1 MNKKQN
7 LNYKYITMKKITL
20 TIGIP
25 AHNEEANIG
34 MLIQSII
41 EQSSLTYKL
50 EKIIVIC
57 DGCTDNTGNVVKKM
71 SKKYPLI
78 ELLEDRK
85 RKGKM
90 ARLNKLYRMNQSEIL
105 ITLDGDVVL
114 KGKESLD
121 NAVKLFRNDPGA
133 LCIAF
138 HQVPI
143 REKTFVAKV
152 LYAAHR
158 LWEEIRISVDN
169 GNHIH
174 NLQGAGTGLRKS
186 FAKSVIYPKTLT
198 TDQVYLAYLAL
209 KKDGF
214 RYGHNSVIVYRPVA
228 TFSDFVLQGSRSVFL
243 DQKTLADH
251 FGNGVYELFK
261 IPTKNKIFGLMRCL
275 KNDPFYTILSI
286 ILQIYLRFFPAVE
299 EGSLRGL
306 WKMAV
311 STKMAILLMET

>member
-1 MNKKQN
+1 
-7 LNYKYITMKKITL
+7 MKRTTL

-34 MLIQSII
+34 MLVQSIMK
-41 EQSSLTYKL
+41 QSSLVYKL

-57 DGCTDNTGNVVKKM
+57 DGCTDNTGKLVREM
-71 SKKYPLI
+71 SSKYRLI
-78 ELLEDRK
+78 ELLEDGK

-90 ARLNKLYRMNQSEIL
+90 ARLNKLYKMNQSEIL

-114 KGKESLD
+114 KGKDSLD
-121 NAVKLFRNDPGA
+121 NVVKLFQNDPGA
-133 LCIAF
+133 LCVAF
-138 HQVPI
+138 HQIPV

-158 LWEEIRISVDN
+158 LWEEIRISTNN
-169 GNHIH
+169 GCHIH

-186 FAKSVIYPKTLT
+186 FAKDVTYPKTLT

-209 KKDGF
+209 EKSGF
-214 RYGHNSVIVYRPVA
+214 RYAHNSVIVYRPVA
-228 TFSDFVLQGSRSVFL
+228 TFFDFVLQGSRSVFL

-251 FGNGVYELFK
+251 FGDDVYKLFE
-261 IPTKNKIFGLMRCL
+261 IPAKNKIYGLIKCL

-286 ILQIYLRFFPAVE
+286 ILQTYLRFFPAVE
-299 EGSLRGL
+299 EGSLKGL
-306 WKMAV
+306 WKMAA
-311 STKMAILLMET
+311 STKAAILLMES